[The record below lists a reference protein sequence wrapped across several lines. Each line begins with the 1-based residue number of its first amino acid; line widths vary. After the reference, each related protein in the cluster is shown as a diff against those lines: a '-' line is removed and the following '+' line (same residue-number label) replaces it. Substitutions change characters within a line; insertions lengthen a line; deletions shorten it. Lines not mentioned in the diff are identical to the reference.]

1 MRFKLHLYLFYKHVS
16 CYTYPMIR
24 KYTQM
29 REDSNM
35 YPLDTYNE
43 LSKAQQRVFTY
54 LMKHRDD
61 INQQRMQNKEIADAL
76 EVHPQHISTDMK
88 AIDTLD
94 MIRRGKYNMIMINP
108 HMWFAG
114 DVLEHKRVV
123 TLWEEME
130 QEEKHAVS
138 K

>member
-1 MRFKLHLYLFYKHVS
+1 
-16 CYTYPMIR
+16 
-24 KYTQM
+24 
-29 REDSNM
+29 M

-61 INQQRMQNKEIADAL
+61 TNQQRLQNKEIAESL
-76 EVHPQHISTDMK
+76 EVHANNISGDLK
-88 AIDTLD
+88 AIDNLD

-123 TLWEEME
+123 TVWEEMG
-130 QEEKHAVS
+130 QEEKHEVS
-138 K
+138 